1 MAPATS
7 IDIEIDDEWYRA
19 AYPPEMARLPWAQR
33 TGSEVDRVLAMLDPS
48 GEERIL
54 DLGCGTGRHA
64 IELARRGFSV
74 VGIELL
80 EENVAVA
87 VADAESEGLEVEFLQ
102 ADLRELSPRGE
113 FDVVLSLN
121 DGAIGYFPT
130 DAENLRTFEVIS
142 QALAPDGR
150 HLAQLPNVLHA
161 ERFLP
166 HTGWI
171 PGDEAL
177 ELIDHRWNAYT
188 HCLEGIT
195 ASIWIGEVFE
205 RFEPLPFRKRLYSLD
220 ELEGI
225 YASVGM
231 GLGTVFRGNGKPGR
245 PRNTQYELFVEGRK
259 S

>member
-1 MAPATS
+1 MTPATS
-7 IDIEIDDEWYRA
+7 AELEIDDEWYRA

-33 TGSEVDRVLAMLDPS
+33 TGSEVDRVLQMLDPS
-48 GEERIL
+48 GDERIL

-87 VADAESEGLEVEFLQ
+87 VADAAGEGLEVEFRQ
-102 ADLRELSPRGE
+102 ADLRELSPQAE

-130 DAENLRTFEVIS
+130 DAENVHTFEVIS
-142 QALAPDGR
+142 QALAPNGR

-166 HTGWI
+166 HIGWI
-171 PGDEAL
+171 PGAEAL
-177 ELIDHRWNAYT
+177 ELIDHRWNAHT
-188 HCLEGIT
+188 RCLEGVT
-195 ASIWIGEVFE
+195 ASIWVGEVFE
-205 RFEPLPFRKRLYSLD
+205 GFEPLPFRKRLYSLE
-220 ELEGI
+220 ELATI
-225 YASVGM
+225 YESVGM
-231 GLGTVFRGNGKPGR
+231 QLGTAFRGNGKPGR